1 MSLGMLP
8 TPQANTLRFWLVTR
22 ERWIRGRLSTTH
34 RRLIDFLN
42 AEDQTPSIVVHGVSL
57 AYQPGAEDD
66 RKAPGDAVPA
76 SSDGYWR
83 GDTVPASLDREW
95 RGDTVHVNL
104 RNLLFGVVLEGPDA
118 PPAAAERHLWIR
130 KVREPAHLGVGP
142 YEIDGQMHLPEGR
155 DPEGGLRATGT
166 IFFAVT
172 DATIRRFAGGFTA
185 LEPVV
190 VINREAVDYLTT
202 AVEPALD
209 TPDALFVEPEGAV

>member
-57 AYQPGAEDD
+57 ASQPGAEDD
-66 RKAPGDAVPA
+66 RKAPGDA
-76 SSDGYWR
+76 
-83 GDTVPASLDREW
+83 VPASLDREW

-104 RNLLFGVVLEGPDA
+104 RNVLFGVVLEGPDA

-130 KVREPAHLGVGP
+130 KVREPARIGVGP